1 MIKTFVATGFS
12 CLALGSITGYLIAD
26 MTRQPSV
33 QASTMI
39 APGPIASP
47 KALTR
52 NELEQRFIACIGK
65 PMRLQAFTDKD
76 LNDSLFE
83 CERLKAQS

>member
-1 MIKTFVATGFS
+1 MIKNYVATGFT
-12 CLALGSITGYLIAD
+12 CLAIGSITGYLIAD

-39 APGPIASP
+39 ATGPIAS

-52 NELEQRFIACIGK
+52 NELEQRLIACIGK
-65 PMRLQAFTDKD
+65 PLRLQVFTDKD